1 MTDFSSQIST
11 REIGSKS
18 LSRVR
23 LELVDVCGRL
33 AQALNFPRSVG
44 EIYGLLYLSPDPMSA
59 LEIAEA
65 ISISKGSVST
75 GTRQLLAHGC
85 IRKVWLQEE
94 RKDYFV
100 AVLELGDLI
109 RSAYD
114 SIFKVQA
121 ENAEG
126 HLSDMV
132 ETLAEEKG
140 EMSPEDHASIM
151 DRIQRLVKIQKR
163 AKQFLPLLEKLIR

>member
-1 MTDFSSQIST
+1 MEFVSQIST
-11 REIGSKS
+11 GKTGSKQ
-18 LSRVR
+18 LPRVR

-33 AQALNFPRSVG
+33 AQALSFPRSVG

-59 LEIAEA
+59 QEIGDA

-75 GTRQLLAHGC
+75 GTRQLMTHGC

-114 SIFKVQA
+114 SIFKVRA
-121 ENAEG
+121 DNAER
-126 HLSDMV
+126 HIKDMV
-132 ETLAEEKG
+132 ETLAEEKNNLSQ
-140 EMSPEDHASIM
+140 EEHAIIKE
-151 DRIQRLVKIQKR
+151 RLQRLVKLQKR
-163 AKQFLPLLEKLIR
+163 ATQFLPILERLIK

>member
-1 MTDFSSQIST
+1 MEFASQIST
-11 REIGSKS
+11 RKIGSKP
-18 LSRVR
+18 LPRVR

-59 LEIAEA
+59 LEVGDA

-75 GTRQLLAHGC
+75 GTRQLLALGC

-100 AVLELGDLI
+100 AVLELSDLM
-109 RSAYD
+109 RSTYD
-114 SIFKVQA
+114 CIFRVRA
-121 ENAEG
+121 DNAER
-126 HLSDMV
+126 HLKDMV
-132 ETLAEEKG
+132 EILAGEKNNLSQD
-140 EMSPEDHASIM
+140 EHAVIKE
-151 DRIQRLVKIQKR
+151 RLQRLVKLQKR
-163 AKQFLPLLEKLIR
+163 AKQFLPILERLIK

>member
-1 MTDFSSQIST
+1 MEFASQIST
-11 REIGSKS
+11 RKTSSKP
-18 LSRVR
+18 LPRVR

-85 IRKVWLQEE
+85 IRKVWQQEE

-114 SIFKVQA
+114 SIFKVRA
-121 ENAEG
+121 DNAER
-126 HLSDMV
+126 HLKDMV
-132 ETLAEEKG
+132 ETLAEEKNNLSQD
-140 EMSPEDHASIM
+140 EHAVIKE
-151 DRIQRLVKIQKR
+151 RLQRLVKLQKR
-163 AKQFLPLLEKLIR
+163 AKQFIQILERLIK